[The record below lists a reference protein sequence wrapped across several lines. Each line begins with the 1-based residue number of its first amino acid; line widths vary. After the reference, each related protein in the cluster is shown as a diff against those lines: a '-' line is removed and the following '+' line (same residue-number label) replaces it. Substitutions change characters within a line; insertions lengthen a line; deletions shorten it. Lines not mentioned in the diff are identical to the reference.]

1 MIVSL
6 YQNEQRSLSFTA
18 TFINSIS
25 RQTRRTYHL
34 KRYHSQTSTNG
45 HLSTMATY
53 LQWALFTSRRTV
65 HTFTLILNA
74 LQQQQPL
81 KHVPAA
87 KITSCQLPV
96 NQRLMINT
104 LLIEKNHKTLSLPH
118 IICPCF
124 CLVSV

>member
-1 MIVSL
+1 MIVGL
-6 YQNEQRSLSFTA
+6 YQNEQRSLSF
-18 TFINSIS
+18 ILNSIS

-53 LQWALFTSRRTV
+53 LQWALFTSRWTV
-65 HTFTLILNA
+65 HTFNPILTA

-81 KHVPAA
+81 KHVPVT

-96 NQRLMINT
+96 NQQLINCVYKHSIPTAHRLS
-104 LLIEKNHKTLSLPH
+104 LFPFGFCLIE
-118 IICPCF
+118 
-124 CLVSV
+124 